1 MLRVSIAGALA
12 LCAAAGIAAGAQ
24 NNTNVPIVN
33 VPAPFFTPNAGS
45 VPVPVNV
52 AVAGAI
58 LSATQAV
65 EQEAGAGNLTSPITG
80 VGIPPAVAQV
90 VIAMMTDARP
100 EVRRQIRSALA
111 QSGASSTVI
120 NQLMNNLPSLLTN
133 PTAGQ
138 LQTVLSAFNG
148 LVNNANAAFLAN
160 PPAEFLGIH
169 AVLLQISNAA
179 NAVPGR

>member
-1 MLRVSIAGALA
+1 MKGFAIAGALV
-12 LCAAAGIAAGAQ
+12 LGIASVQPAGAQ
-24 NNTNVPIVN
+24 NTNIPIVN
-33 VPAPFFTPNAGS
+33 VPAPFFTPTAGS
-45 VPVPVNV
+45 VPVPVNMTV
-52 AVAGAI
+52 ASAI
-58 LSATQAV
+58 VNASRTV
-65 EQEAGAGNLTSPITG
+65 EQEAGAGTLTSPITG

-100 EVRRQIRSALA
+100 EVRRQIRAALA
-111 QSGASSTVI
+111 QSGASGTVI
-120 NQLMNNLPSLLTN
+120 DQLMDNLPSLLTR

-179 NAVPGR
+179 NAVPHS